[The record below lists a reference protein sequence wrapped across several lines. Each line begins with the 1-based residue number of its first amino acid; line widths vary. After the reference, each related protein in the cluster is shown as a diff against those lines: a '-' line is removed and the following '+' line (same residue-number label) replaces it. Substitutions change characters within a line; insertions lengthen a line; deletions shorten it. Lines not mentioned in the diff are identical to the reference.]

1 MNIIK
6 GTAVEILPQLA
17 RRETS
22 EDLTIET
29 QVRGIIQQVRQLGD
43 AALFTYSAEFDGL
56 ELTQLEVTD
65 QLTAAYERVEPEV
78 IAALEAAKE
87 NILSYH
93 RHQIEDGFLD
103 TARAGV
109 LRGQL
114 VQPLA
119 RVGIYVPGG
128 TAAYPSSV
136 LMNVLPAKLAGVEEI
151 VMVTPPGAAGVP
163 DVILAAA
170 KIAGVD
176 RVFQV
181 GGAQAIAALAY
192 GTESIPRVAKI
203 VGPGNVY
210 VATAKKLVFGQVG
223 IDMIAGPSEI
233 GILATT
239 GAKPDYLAADL
250 LSQAEHD
257 RLARAILVT
266 DDQELAEAVVTAVAA
281 QLPTLPRKDIAAAAW
296 QEQSLVIVVPTQ
308 ADMFTVMNELAPEH
322 LEIQMPDPLQY
333 LQKVKNAGSVFLG
346 DYASEPVGDYYAGT
360 NHVLPTSGTAKFSSP
375 LGVYDFVKRTQYTYY
390 TKEALAEDQ
399 AAIAT
404 LARKEGLEAHARAIE
419 IRFKE
424 ETK

>member
-1 MNIIK
+1 
-6 GTAVEILPQLA
+6 
-17 RRETS
+17 
-22 EDLTIET
+22 
-29 QVRGIIQQVRQLGD
+29 
-43 AALFTYSAEFDGL
+43 
-56 ELTQLEVTD
+56 
-65 QLTAAYERVEPEV
+65 
-78 IAALEAAKE
+78 
-87 NILSYH
+87 
-93 RHQIEDGFLD
+93 
-103 TARAGV
+103 
-109 LRGQL
+109 
-114 VQPLA
+114 
-119 RVGIYVPGG
+119 
-128 TAAYPSSV
+128 
-136 LMNVLPAKLAGVEEI
+136 
-151 VMVTPPGAAGVP
+151 
-163 DVILAAA
+163 
-170 KIAGVD
+170 
-176 RVFQV
+176 
-181 GGAQAIAALAY
+181 
-192 GTESIPRVAKI
+192 
-203 VGPGNVY
+203 
-210 VATAKKLVFGQVG
+210 
-223 IDMIAGPSEI
+223 MIAGPSEI